1 MAKLVKGDKFP
12 DFRFDTAFQND
23 MTITDV
29 VKGKE
34 TFFWFLRY
42 IGCTI
47 CRWDVHMLTQ
57 RYNEFVEKGVNVVVV
72 MQSTPEI
79 VQRDLN
85 GEKLPFYLI
94 CDSKQELYTTLEL
107 NVAENQQRKVPNDEA
122 LARLTVKREG
132 AKASGF
138 VHGDYEGNEMQL
150 PAFFHILPDLTVK
163 EAHYGQHIA
172 DIPTIDEMLEK
183 IIQV

>member
-29 VKGKE
+29 VNGKE

-107 NVAENQQRKVPNDEA
+107 NVAENQQRKVPNEDA

-138 VHGDYEGNEMQL
+138 VHGDYEGNEQQL
-150 PAFFHILPDLTVK
+150 PAFFAVDGEMNVL
-163 EAHYGQHIA
+163 EAHYARNLGDMPFA
-172 DIPTIDEMLEK
+172 KEVLDK
-183 IIQV
+183 YF

>member
-12 DFRFDTAFQND
+12 QFTFDTVYEKD
-23 MTITDV
+23 MTIEKV
-29 VKGKE
+29 VDGKQ

-57 RYNEFVEKGVNVVVV
+57 RYQEFVDKDVNVVVV

-79 VQRDLN
+79 VQRDLD
-85 GEKLPFYLI
+85 GQTLPFHLI
-94 CDSKQELYTTLEL
+94 CDSKEELYKTLEL
-107 NVAENQQRKVPNDEA
+107 NSVATKEEMAPTQEA
-122 LARLTVKREG
+122 QERLAVKRAGVQE
-132 AKASGF
+132 AGF

-150 PAFFHILPDLTVK
+150 PAFFHVMPDLTVA

-172 DIPTIDEMLEK
+172 DIPTIDEMLAK
-183 IIQV
+183 IK